1 MEVTLHFNDG
11 EDATAAEAVNLLLLL
26 PTTKSDLDR
35 HSGEREKC
43 HTYTLS
49 FLADGQ
55 CDAPLRQCAN
65 ALLLSVR
72 TQYTHYRGKRARFQ
86 REGRKEDSSFPLRP
100 YLPTLCVRVYAA
112 GEASDQNDPL

>member
-11 EDATAAEAVNLLLLL
+11 DDATAEAVNL
-26 PTTKSDLDR
+26 PKSDLDR
-35 HSGEREKC
+35 QSGEREKC

-55 CDAPLRQCAN
+55 CDAPLRQCAY

-72 TQYTHYRGKRARFQ
+72 TQYTHYR
-86 REGRKEDSSFPLRP
+86 EGNAPVFRGKEDSSFPLRP
-100 YLPTLCVRVYAA
+100 YLRTLCVRVYAA
-112 GEASDQNDPL
+112 VLGGEASDQNDPS